1 MFTSLTL
8 PGCNRIFSGANK
20 IKTLFSNLYGLLVV
34 LSYINSI
41 FSSIYF
47 SKKMKYLL
55 CNFKSNEK
63 LEVQN
68 HYLNFHNVDK
78 TNVFFQNH
86 YLNFHN
92 VDKTNVFFQRL
103 FDEKNNVFHGRRCV
117 RCDEFIP
124 TTKFKL
130 FHDFLKHYSDG
141 KNIIE
146 EKPVIVTNI
155 GKITKFEINYQDH
168 STFYD
173 FYNSESIVDEFLFN
187 IKNKIQRSNVNFL
200 IRSGFSLENI
210 QSAVDDFNESLKNS
224 RYWTT
229 DPIQTKSFSDYVY
242 FTIRKSIL
250 KRVINSGLTG
260 SSWHFNRFLYIN
272 IKTIKVNYQLMR

>member
-1 MFTSLTL
+1 
-8 PGCNRIFSGANK
+8 
-20 IKTLFSNLYGLLVV
+20 
-34 LSYINSI
+34 
-41 FSSIYF
+41 
-47 SKKMKYLL
+47 MKCLL

-63 LEVQN
+63 LEVE
-68 HYLNFHNVDK
+68 
-78 TNVFFQNH
+78 NH

-130 FHDFLKHYSDG
+130 FHDFLKQYGEG
-141 KNIIE
+141 KNIVE

-155 GKITKFEINYQDH
+155 GKVTKFEINYQDH

-173 FYNSESIVDEFLFN
+173 FHNSESIVDEFLFN
-187 IKNKIQRSNVNFL
+187 VKNKIQRSNVEFL

-210 QSAVDDFNESLKNS
+210 QSAVDYFDEPLNRSNS
-224 RYWTT
+224 
-229 DPIQTKSFSDYVY
+229 
-242 FTIRKSIL
+242 
-250 KRVINSGLTG
+250 N
-260 SSWHFNRFLYIN
+260 
-272 IKTIKVNYQLMR
+272 